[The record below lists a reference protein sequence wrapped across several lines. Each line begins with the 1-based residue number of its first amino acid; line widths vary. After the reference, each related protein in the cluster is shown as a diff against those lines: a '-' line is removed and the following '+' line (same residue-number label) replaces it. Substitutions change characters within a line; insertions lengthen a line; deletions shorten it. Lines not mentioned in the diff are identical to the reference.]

1 MAEIK
6 LTKNELRSQQIKLA
20 QLEKYLPTLQLKKA
34 MLQIEVSDARQEMAA
49 LEGGY
54 QKLHEAAKHYSALLT
69 EKISINLSAAAK
81 ILNVDKHYENIAGV
95 EVPYFK
101 GISFQDFNYDLIDTP
116 PWIDSVVDGL
126 RLLATNSAKI
136 TIARE
141 KKEALDKELR
151 AVSIRVNLFEK
162 ILIPRSLG
170 NIKKIK
176 VFLGDQQLAAVSQA
190 KVAKSKIE
198 ENKLFLKLKKQ
209 RELSKKELFNE
220 ELSKEAKA

>member
-34 MLQIEVSDARQEMAA
+34 MLQGEVAGARLEMQILDQE
-49 LEGGY
+49 Y
-54 QKLHEAAKHYSALLT
+54 QKLHEDAKQYSALLT
-69 EKISINLSAAAK
+69 EKISLNLASSAK
-81 ILNVDKHYENIAGV
+81 IQHVEKHYENIAGV

-101 GISFQDFNYDLIDTP
+101 GITFDEFQYDLLDTP
-116 PWIDSVVDGL
+116 PWIDGVVEGL
-126 RLLATNSAKI
+126 RGLATTSAKI
-136 TIARE
+136 IISRE
-141 KKEALDKELR
+141 KKEALDNELR

-162 ILIPRSLG
+162 ILIPRSLK

-176 VFLGDQQLAAVSQA
+176 VFLGDQQLTAVSQA

-198 ENKLFLKLKKQ
+198 E
-209 RELSKKELFNE
+209 RKELLRLE
-220 ELSKEAKA
+220 KRKVGLSE